1 MVKTK
6 ESFTDLLAKLN
17 TKQAEA
23 VKQIEGPMLVIAG
36 PGTGK
41 TQILATRIA
50 NILQETDAHAESI
63 LCLTYTDAGTIAM
76 RKRLLDIIGTDAYRL
91 DIFTFHAFCNN
102 VIQDNL
108 SYFGVRSLDA
118 ISELEQIKFA
128 QSIIDAFEATNPLKR
143 YTGEI
148 YYEAK
153 RLLNLYQVMKR
164 ENWSA
169 ALISEKIDL
178 YLTDILT
185 RDEYIYK
192 RNGKGY
198 KTGDIKQAAYD
209 KEVQKMKTLRAAAAT
224 FDAYQAKL
232 KQYNRYDFAD
242 MILWVIDAFKNDP
255 NMLAQYQEKYL
266 YFLVDEYQDTS
277 GAQND
282 LLFLLLQ
289 NIEKPNV
296 FAVGD
301 DDQSIFRF
309 QGANVEN
316 IKNYIDKYTGDDLV
330 KITLDQNYRS
340 SQHIL
345 DASKAVISQN
355 LLRLDANKNLQA
367 SNDLYAQLDSKP
379 LLYAYQNAAHE
390 STHIAMQIKALQQ
403 QGVALQEI
411 AILYHKH
418 AQADDLMQWLQTNNI
433 PINTRK
439 QANAF
444 DEVLIKKLVNILRYI
459 NFELHKP
466 NSGEHLLFEILHYQF
481 WGLAPIEIAAFA
493 NHITFTNNNQD
504 YDKPKLQWRKALIN
518 QFVNAKT
525 DLFSSP
531 ANLAAAFAKVSNQIE
546 AWISKA
552 VNLNLQQLIK
562 EIINDSGLLFEAL
575 TSEER
580 SFNMQVLH
588 TFFDFVKSECA
599 RNTKLALKQL
609 IETIDLMEE
618 ESISLATQ
626 RIIYNTEGVNFIS
639 THSSKG
645 LEFEYV
651 FIIGCNANIWEKAR
665 KINNYSLPD
674 TLFQISKENDLEE
687 KRRLFYVGMTRAKK
701 QLSISYLIND
711 NNGKE
716 LEKSQFVAE
725 LEEFAGLQTTN
736 YQVSNDDI
744 TQFEY
749 AVWQTNN
756 EPVESHLFQND
767 FIDELLDKYTLS
779 VTHLSAYLK
788 CPTAFYFNNLVKV
801 PSPLS
806 ASMTFGSAV
815 HHALEQLFRKM
826 NASTEKQFAQAE
838 ELLKDFNWFMRRHEQ
853 NFTAKEFKLRKE
865 YGEQFLP
872 KYYNNYIHEWN
883 KITSV
888 ERTIRNVVVNNV
900 PLNGKLDKLEFDGK
914 IVNVVDYKTG
924 NYDNAKEKF
933 NLPNIEKAQ
942 ADAQQGKEAKFEDKY
957 GGDYWR
963 QAVFYKIL
971 MDYDKSPQTKDW
983 QMRTAEFDFVE
994 PHKLT
999 GAFKKERVAITPQDI
1014 SIVVGQIEQVYS
1026 KIKNKEFSEGCG
1038 KADCHWCTFTKNYY
1052 TPKGKA
1058 IDLSKAEEDGDE

>member
-1 MVKTK
+1 M
-6 ESFTDLLAKLN
+6 
-17 TKQAEA
+17 
-23 VKQIEGPMLVIAG
+23 
-36 PGTGK
+36 
-41 TQILATRIA
+41 
-50 NILQETDAHAESI
+50 
-63 LCLTYTDAGTIAM
+63 
-76 RKRLLDIIGTDAYRL
+76 
-91 DIFTFHAFCNN
+91 
-102 VIQDNL
+102 
-108 SYFGVRSLDA
+108 
-118 ISELEQIKFA
+118 
-128 QSIIDAFEATNPLKR
+128 
-143 YTGEI
+143 
-148 YYEAK
+148 
-153 RLLNLYQVMKR
+153 
-164 ENWSA
+164 
-169 ALISEKIDL
+169 
-178 YLTDILT
+178 
-185 RDEYIYK
+185 
-192 RNGKGY
+192 
-198 KTGDIKQAAYD
+198 
-209 KEVQKMKTLRAAAAT
+209 
-224 FDAYQAKL
+224 
-232 KQYNRYDFAD
+232 
-242 MILWVIDAFKNDP
+242 
-255 NMLAQYQEKYL
+255 
-266 YFLVDEYQDTS
+266 
-277 GAQND
+277 
-282 LLFLLLQ
+282 
-289 NIEKPNV
+289 
-296 FAVGD
+296 
-301 DDQSIFRF
+301 
-309 QGANVEN
+309 
-316 IKNYIDKYTGDDLV
+316 
-330 KITLDQNYRS
+330 
-340 SQHIL
+340 
-345 DASKAVISQN
+345 
-355 LLRLDANKNLQA
+355 
-367 SNDLYAQLDSKP
+367 
-379 LLYAYQNAAHE
+379 
-390 STHIAMQIKALQQ
+390 
-403 QGVALQEI
+403 
-411 AILYHKH
+411 
-418 AQADDLMQWLQTNNI
+418 
-433 PINTRK
+433 
-439 QANAF
+439 
-444 DEVLIKKLVNILRYI
+444 
-459 NFELHKP
+459 
-466 NSGEHLLFEILHYQF
+466 
-481 WGLAPIEIAAFA
+481 
-493 NHITFTNNNQD
+493 
-504 YDKPKLQWRKALIN
+504 
-518 QFVNAKT
+518 
-525 DLFSSP
+525 
-531 ANLAAAFAKVSNQIE
+531 
-546 AWISKA
+546 
-552 VNLNLQQLIK
+552 
-562 EIINDSGLLFEAL
+562 LFEAL

-701 QLSISYLIND
+701 QLSISYLVND

-853 NFTAKEFKLRKE
+853 NFTSKEFKLRKE

-942 ADAQQGKEAKFEDKY
+942 ADTQQGKEAKFEDKY

-963 QAVFYKIL
+963 QAVFYKVL

-999 GAFKKERVAITPQDI
+999 GAFNKERVAITPQDI